1 MSSKDL
7 LKERLAVKEK
17 QLLSAIGLVVILLLN
32 KIYYSWNEEEIIV
45 LYFLLRFLMDDSIEE
60 RSFVRILDPDV

>member
-1 MSSKDL
+1 M
-7 LKERLAVKEK
+7 KEK

-45 LYFLLRFLMDDSIEE
+45 LYFLLRLELESQVIDSYKIGVGKS
-60 RSFVRILDPDV
+60 RVGK